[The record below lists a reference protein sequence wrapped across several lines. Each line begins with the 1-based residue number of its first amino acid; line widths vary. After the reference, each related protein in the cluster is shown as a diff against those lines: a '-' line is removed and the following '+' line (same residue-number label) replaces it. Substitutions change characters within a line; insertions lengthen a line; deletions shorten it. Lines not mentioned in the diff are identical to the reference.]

1 MLLNGGRLTKP
12 EEQLER
18 WKEHFSR
25 LLSGKPVEHSPDI
38 EADEELQI
46 NMGPITAEEIY
57 RAIVKIEEG
66 KAPGPDNISPEAL
79 RTDTTNI
86 STDDTGTALGHL
98 GDGRNQ
104 HRLEDRPYCKAS

>member
-1 MLLNGGRLTKP
+1 
-12 EEQLER
+12 
-18 WKEHFSR
+18 
-25 LLSGKPVEHSPDI
+25 
-38 EADEELQI
+38 
-46 NMGPITAEEIY
+46 MGPITAEEIY

-66 KAPGPDNISPEAL
+66 KAPGPDNISPEALRTDTTHISTDDTGTISPEAL